1 MLGGKVG
8 FGRGRGKG
16 LLRGSI
22 GSRGVGHLGGGR
34 GASSSAS
41 HGFHNPV
48 DVDADDEEDDVP
60 SETQSQ
66 VIAYTWSML
75 LFLCMKC
82 MVAIWK

>member
-16 LLRGSI
+16 LLQGSI

-34 GASSSAS
+34 VASSSIG

-48 DVDADDEEDDVP
+48 DVDAGDEDDDVP

-82 MVAIWK
+82 MAAI